1 MKLTNRAIILLCKV
15 FEYSEMGQENILAA
29 HRECCVE
36 NNMVFRVGPQK
47 KTSGIQSQT
56 GNEL

>member
-15 FEYSEMGQENILAA
+15 FEYSEMGQENILATR
-29 HRECCVE
+29 RECCVG
-36 NNMVFRVGPQK
+36 NNMVFRGWRQ